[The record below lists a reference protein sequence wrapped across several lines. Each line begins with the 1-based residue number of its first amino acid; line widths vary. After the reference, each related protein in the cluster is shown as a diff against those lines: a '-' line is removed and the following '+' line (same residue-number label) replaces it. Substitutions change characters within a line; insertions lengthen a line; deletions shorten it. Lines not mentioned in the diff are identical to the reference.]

1 MRIYLGWEH
10 GRFAHV
16 ALLVFSRGLVFSSF
30 PSSPSFPSFPSSP
43 SFPSPPSSPSL
54 PSIGTCF

>member
-1 MRIYLGWEH
+1 MRICLGGEH

-16 ALLVFSRGLVFSSF
+16 ALLVFSRGLVFSSL
-30 PSSPSFPSFPSSP
+30 PSFPSFS
-43 SFPSPPSSPSL
+43 SPPSSPSL